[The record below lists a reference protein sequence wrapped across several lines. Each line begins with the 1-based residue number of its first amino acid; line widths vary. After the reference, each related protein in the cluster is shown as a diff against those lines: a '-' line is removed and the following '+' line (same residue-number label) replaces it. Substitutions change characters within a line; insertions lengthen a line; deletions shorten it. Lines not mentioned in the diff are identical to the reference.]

1 MFGGSAAAVDPRMV
15 AGAAIQRHNM
25 REKGL
30 FGRKVKPSFRG
41 DGVTMAHKGM
51 PAVLQ
56 RDEKD
61 MREGGAS
68 FRLGSVTNGDPTAIE
83 QMQQQD
89 LEQQRAEGLAAAK
102 MLNQGQGASPARG
115 WSVNADGETM
125 GAGVDPMPARGDMAA
140 QQGPLGG
147 SMRQPFDYDAALKAL
162 QGERKDPKAWQIAL
176 AAIGDGLTQHSGGQP
191 WAVQN
196 LVAQRDANS
205 ERLLASAQQIAK
217 WRYDDY
223 QAQRDADLKASN
235 PFTIGRDR
243 VGYDP
248 ATGEAR
254 VLYDGGED
262 FELYAQE
269 LGLEEGTPEYF
280 QAVEDYVLRSSGPSA
295 HGRDMELDDYR
306 TANDSRLEN
315 QRFGNRRAM
324 EVLRQGNRRGMVDY
338 RNANPPPSRSRA
350 PAKHTAR
357 DANGNVV
364 EWNGKAW
371 VPAK

>member
-1 MFGGSAAAVDPRMV
+1 MFGGNAAAVDPRML

-61 MREGGAS
+61 MPAMPGPISGFGGGT
-68 FRLGSVTNGDPTAIE
+68 FNMDGSESTPV
-83 QMQQQD
+83 
-89 LEQQRAEGLAAAK
+89 QRG
-102 MLNQGQGASPARG
+102 G

-125 GAGVDPMPARGDMAA
+125 GAGVDPMPARGDMVA

-162 QGERKDPKAWQIAL
+162 QGERKDPKAWQVAM
-176 AAIGDGLTQHSGGQP
+176 AAIGDGLMQHSGGQP

-223 QAQRDADLKASN
+223 QAQRDADLKAAN

-280 QAVEDYVLRSSGPSA
+280 EAVEDYVLRSSGPSA

-315 QRFGNRRAM
+315 QRFGNRQAM

-350 PAKHTAR
+350 PAKRTAR
-357 DANGNVV
+357 DAKGNVV